1 MKTWLRGSVLRLPVL
16 RMSVLGLLASLSLV
30 ACGEGTSES
39 PASLG
44 TAALTSTWGLSTPA
58 LGHVEL
64 FAGLLVGGDTKTGAI
79 TAVDTVTHKLAWVI
93 PQKVEVISGTNFAHD
108 DQYLYVNTIQYPAP
122 ASDKSLLVVSATGQ
136 ILNRVS
142 VPERANAQT
151 DGGPQVVGNRLY
163 LTANTQLLA
172 FDRTT
177 IATGTPLPILNI
189 TFPGL
194 PTVVAMAF
202 DSAGNPY
209 VSTRDSHIYALE
221 QSGKIRWSVDISRN
235 LPINLTSA
243 DAIAISGDTL
253 VATSG
258 GGLLEAFD
266 IVTGSPRWDG
276 KDGRWPSFNNCTYF
290 QSGFANYLKIGDG
303 TIFVSPDGGTCVLAF
318 SLESGA
324 PLWVFDAPNTLT
336 FGSDPLYLNGV
347 LYATNTRLWAI
358 DAKTGRALGVGK
370 YVKLTQLT
378 ANVQYSPARDELY
391 VWGDEIAAYRP
402 VR

>member
-1 MKTWLRGSVLRLPVL
+1 MKTWPRSSVLRL
-16 RMSVLGLLASLSLV
+16 SVVGLLALLSLV
-30 ACGEGTSES
+30 ACGGGNSES

-58 LGHVEL
+58 FGHVEL
-64 FAGLLVGGDTKTGAI
+64 FAGLLVGGDTNIGAI
-79 TAVDTVTHKLAWVI
+79 TAVDTTTHKLAWVI
-93 PQKVEVISGTNFAHD
+93 PQKIDIVSGTNFAHD
-108 DQYLYVNTIQYPAP
+108 DRYLYVNTIQYPAP
-122 ASDKSLLVVSATGQ
+122 ASDRSLLVISADGQ
-136 ILNRVS
+136 VLNRVS

-151 DGGPQVVGNRLY
+151 RGGPRVIGNRLY

-177 IATGTPLPILNI
+177 IATGTPLPVLNI

-194 PTVVAMAF
+194 PSIVAMTF

-235 LPINLTSA
+235 LPIAPTSA

-266 IVTGSPRWDG
+266 TATGSPRWDG
-276 KDGRWPSFNNCTYF
+276 KNGRWPSFNNCKYG
-290 QSGFANYLKIGDG
+290 QAGFANYVRIDDG
-303 TIFVSPDGGTCVLAF
+303 IIFVSLDGETCFSAF
-318 SLESGA
+318 SLENGA
-324 PLWVFDAPNTLT
+324 SLWVFDSPNGLT

-347 LYATNTRLWAI
+347 LYATNARLWAI
-358 DAKTGRALGVGK
+358 DARTGKALGVGMR
-370 YVKLTQLT
+370 VGHTQLT
-378 ANVQYSPARDELY
+378 ANVQYSPARNELY